1 MKKKVIKEINPS
13 TNNGVRSK
21 WLIDLSKTLR
31 DNALVHTTQLSSDGI
46 DKLYVCFKD
55 NKRVEW
61 MAKVYETKIVE
72 LLKEEKLVNKQK
84 VLEHFGNF
92 AFEDF
97 NKYLVSLP
105 ANATD
110 FFNKLRS
117 HEVKVST
124 DSNNPI
130 EIIDKYKEM
139 GFSEVVE
146 LINYLL
152 KRGYYI
158 EYFNGEDIKLQ
169 KNLTEVHF
177 INYAN
182 KQCLCIHDDDEG
194 EEETLVILELMG
206 KLFEK
211 YGYKRGD
218 GVIDEKTGGCLEFP
232 DEWYKYI

>member
-1 MKKKVIKEINPS
+1 MKKKVIKEMNPS

-61 MAKVYETKIVE
+61 MAKVYKTKIVE
-72 LLKEEKLVNKQK
+72 LLKEVKRADKQK

-97 NKYLVSLP
+97 NKYLLTLP
-105 ANATD
+105 TSATD
-110 FFNKLRS
+110 FFNQLNS

-130 EIIDKYKEM
+130 EIIDKYKKM
-139 GFSEVVE
+139 GFPEVVE
-146 LINYLL
+146 LINFLL

-177 INYAN
+177 INYEN
-182 KQCLCIHDDDEG
+182 RQRLCIHDDDED
-194 EEETLVILELMG
+194 EKETVVILEIMG

-211 YGYKRGD
+211 YGYKRGKD
-218 GVIDEKTGGCLEFP
+218 IIDKNGMYLEYQ

>member
-31 DNALVHTTQLSSDGI
+31 DNSLVHTTQLSSDGI

-72 LLKEEKLVNKQK
+72 LLKEEKLANKQK

-105 ANATD
+105 ASATD
-110 FFNKLRS
+110 FFNKIIS

-130 EIIDKYKEM
+130 EIIDKFKEM
-139 GFSEVVE
+139 GFPEVVE
-146 LINYLL
+146 LINFLL

-158 EYFNGEDIKLQ
+158 EYFNGEDVKLQ

-177 INYAN
+177 INYEN
-182 KQCLCIHDDDEG
+182 RQRLCIHDDDEC
-194 EEETLVILELMG
+194 EEETVVILELMG

-211 YGYKRGD
+211 YGYKRGKD
-218 GVIDEKTGGCLEFP
+218 IRDKNGMYLEYQ

>member
-13 TNNGVRSK
+13 INNGVKSK

-46 DKLYVCFKD
+46 EKLYVCFKD

-61 MAKVYETKIVE
+61 MAKVYKTKIVE
-72 LLKEEKLVNKQK
+72 LLREEKLANKQK

-97 NKYLVSLP
+97 QYLFSLP
-105 ANATD
+105 TSATD
-110 FFNKLRS
+110 FFNKIIS
-117 HEVKVST
+117 QEVKVST
-124 DSNNPI
+124 DSNKSI

-146 LINYLL
+146 LIKYLL

-158 EYFNGEDIKLQ
+158 EYFNGEDVKLQ

-177 INYAN
+177 INYEN
-182 KQCLCIHDDDEG
+182 RQRLCIHDDDEG
-194 EEETLVILELMG
+194 EEETVVILELMG

-211 YGYKRGD
+211 YGYKRGKD
-218 GVIDEKTGGCLEFP
+218 IIDKNGMYLEYQ